1 MTIMWLVYH
10 TSFQILVQ
18 SCSHKRSQ
26 GPRKTAQVYQCNKTF
41 HMIYIWS
48 GSVPS
53 EKTKFNLGSSQ
64 CVLPFPLKVNHYHIN
79 VAFVHTAS
87 HILKT
92 YLWNYK
98 NTITVEPECIIYY
111 KKNEAAVFRW
121 HADHS
126 LTLAATHMGE
136 QRRGESTAKW
146 GGQLWVGRSDRW
158 RSAAGHPIH
167 PQTWYIDSC
176 QEDAQEP
183 FLPGMQLGQFTTL
196 TRRTVGC
203 VVYDNDTELCVCSV
217 SQCGLC
223 VYCSVDN
230 VCTTVILS
238 IGLYRLYQLFRWSTS
253 YIF

>member
-1 MTIMWLVYH
+1 MTIMWLMYH

-111 KKNEAAVFRW
+111 KKLKQLY
-121 HADHS
+121 S
-126 LTLAATHMGE
+126 GGMLTTVCLLQQHTWVNKG
-136 QRRGESTAKW
+136 GESP
-146 GGQLWVGRSDRW
+146 LPSE
-158 RSAAGHPIH
+158 
-167 PQTWYIDSC
+167 
-176 QEDAQEP
+176 EDNCELVEVTDEEVQQVIQSIP
-183 FLPGMQLGQFTTL
+183 KLDTLILVKKMLKNHSFQVCNLGNLQHWH
-196 TRRTVGC
+196 
-203 VVYDNDTELCVCSV
+203 TELWAVWLWQWYWIVCVQCITV
-217 SQCGLC
+217 WIVCILQCG
-223 VYCSVDN
+223 
-230 VCTTVILS
+230 
-238 IGLYRLYQLFRWSTS
+238 
-253 YIF
+253 